1 MSQSIDTGPR
11 ATIRTIVA
19 SFLFTDLVGFSK
31 GTAAEQYSVK
41 ARLTASLRRDL
52 AMLSESD
59 YWIKDTGDG
68 ALIAFVSNPEHAL
81 YVALA
86 LGHDY
91 GAASVDGSTVSSS
104 LRTGLHLGTVKE
116 STDLEGR
123 RNFVGDGIN
132 AAKRIMDFAVPGQI
146 TASRSFFEAIANL
159 DSAYGALFEHLGAP
173 DDKHGRTHEL
183 YAVSRSDAVLEKLR
197 TDLATEAGNG
207 PDSENSGVGKEGAK
221 PSTVD
226 AHRAT
231 VRIVRPAFIV
241 VALLALIG
249 AASIFYIRSPREPA
263 TPVQVRAAPE
273 QTKPSLEPAKPAPQ
287 AAKSIPEPPTP
298 APTADQQRPQAS
310 GSDSVAVPPSAGA
323 ASGVPERAS
332 AAAEPS
338 PRAPALPQVGTP
350 AVVTKPA
357 TTTSAA
363 VTAKQRPSTTG
374 SMQSGTAPEGSSPRC
389 SRIVEKAAVGE
400 QLTQDEKR
408 ELATSCR

>member
-52 AMLSESD
+52 AMLRESD

-91 GAASVDGSTVSSS
+91 GTASVDGSTASSS

-197 TDLATEAGNG
+197 ADLATEAEND
-207 PDSENSGVGKEGAK
+207 PDSEKSGVGKEAAK
-221 PSTVD
+221 PSTAD
-226 AHRAT
+226 AHGAA
-231 VRIVRPAFIV
+231 RIARPAFMI
-241 VALLALIG
+241 VALLVLIG
-249 AASIFYIRSPREPA
+249 VASILYIRTPREA
-263 TPVQVRAAPE
+263 AKPVEARAAPE
-273 QTKPSLEPAKPAPQ
+273 QAKPPSES
-287 AAKSIPEPPTP
+287 AKPTP
-298 APTADQQRPQAS
+298 ELATPASTPVPQRPQAS
-310 GSDSVAVPPSAGA
+310 GGESMAVPSSVGAGGGVTERTSAG
-323 ASGVPERAS
+323 
-332 AAAEPS
+332 EPS
-338 PRAPALPQVGTP
+338 PRGPTTPPQAGTP

-357 TTTSAA
+357 ATTSAA
-363 VTAKQRPSTTG
+363 VTAKQRPSVAAPG
-374 SMQSGTAPEGSSPRC
+374 QLQSGSAPEGSSPRC

>member
-1 MSQSIDTGPR
+1 VSQSIDTGPR

-31 GTAAEQYSVK
+31 GTAAEQYSAK
-41 ARLTASLRRDL
+41 AQLTALLRRDL
-52 AMLSESD
+52 AMLRESD

-91 GAASVDGSTVSSS
+91 GGATGGDGAASHS

-159 DSAYGALFEHLGAP
+159 DTAYGKLFEHLGAP

-183 YAVSRSDAVLEKLR
+183 YAVSRSDTVLEKLKA
-197 TDLATEAGNG
+197 DLAAEVAEG
-207 PDSENSGVGKEGAK
+207 PDSEKSSGRTGAEKAATGRPQGGTARLAK
-221 PSTVD
+221 PASM
-226 AHRAT
+226 
-231 VRIVRPAFIV
+231 IVIS
-241 VALLALIG
+241 LLVLVGI
-249 AASIFYIRSPREPA
+249 ASVFYFTSQRE
-263 TPVQVRAAPE
+263 AAPPVAR
-273 QTKPSLEPAKPAPQ
+273 TTPEPAKPALEPTKR
-287 AAKSIPEPPTP
+287 APELATPPP
-298 APTADQQRPQAS
+298 VPDQQPAQAS
-310 GSDSVAVPPSAGA
+310 GGNSIAPAAPADDGGGVAASAHPASVQPSDTPAAMTKPAAGA
-323 ASGVPERAS
+323 PS
-332 AAAEPS
+332 AAA
-338 PRAPALPQVGTP
+338 A
-350 AVVTKPA
+350 
-357 TTTSAA
+357 
-363 VTAKQRPSTTG
+363 AKQRPSGQPPG
-374 SMQSGTAPEGSSPRC
+374 STQSGAASGPSSPRC

-400 QLTQDEKR
+400 QLTQEEKR
-408 ELATSCR
+408 ELATCR